1 MKEQPLGPNPSRQRR
16 SVAAEPGHFANDASA
31 SSATHSGEVE
41 GVCATRSGGMQ
52 GERLSRRERYRA
64 LVSLLII
71 PLGMII
77 VVRAMMVGVQAWTLI
92 VLGLAFVGLGV
103 VRLRVYVQ
111 QVHAQGVT
119 TSRRKRV

>member
-1 MKEQPLGPNPSRQRR
+1 
-16 SVAAEPGHFANDASA
+16 
-31 SSATHSGEVE
+31 
-41 GVCATRSGGMQ
+41 MQ
-52 GERLSRRERYRA
+52 GERLSPRERYRA

-92 VLGLAFVGLGV
+92 VLGLAFVGLGI